1 MPRFALLDW
10 VVLLAYLAGMV
21 LVGVRFARR
30 QKSLAE
36 FFLASRSVPVW
47 AASLAIVATSVSAV
61 TFLGAPEDAYRG
73 NLTYLSLNIAALIA
87 VLVVAVVF
95 IPAFYRHHAATIYQL
110 IGDRLGPGA
119 QKATSAAFMGGRLL
133 ASGARLY
140 VAAIPLSLLWYG
152 DLEPGNLYVAILATT
167 IVATLYTVSGG
178 IHAVIWTEVP
188 QAILFFAAAV
198 AALVLLWLRIDAP
211 AADVLAALREAKAAD
226 GSSKLTLIDTRWDP
240 MLVFSLPSALL
251 GFTLFNMAVY
261 GADHD
266 LAQRMLT
273 CKSAMRGAW
282 SAILSNLIG
291 FVVALLF
298 LVIGLLLFVYY
309 QRPDIVHNAPAAAP
323 DDSRQIFLHF
333 ILTEIPP
340 GLRGLMIAGVVAAAM
355 SSLASSL
362 SAMSSTIV
370 CDFYKP
376 LRPNR
381 EERAYVRASRAAVL
395 IWSVLLA
402 GVACL
407 CVAWQQASDESLLQ
421 FAIGVMIFA
430 YAGLLAVFLTALL
443 TRRGSAWSA
452 GAALLVGALVV
463 AALKFPGAF
472 HLPERV
478 LGVPL
483 RLSSGYQMLVAT
495 VLAFLVC
502 VLGRRSPNRANAG
515 TGGAP

>member
-1 MPRFALLDW
+1 MERFAALDW
-10 VVLLAYLAGMV
+10 AVLLTYLAGM
-21 LVGVRFARR
+21 LFVGLYFARR

-87 VLVVAVVF
+87 VVVVAVLF
-95 IPAFYRHHAATIYQL
+95 IPAFYGNHAATIYQL

-119 QKATSAAFMGGRLL
+119 QRATSAAFMGGRLL

-152 DLEPGNLYVAILATT
+152 DLEPGHLYRAILVITL
-167 IVATLYTVSGG
+167 IATLYTVSGG

-198 AALVLLWLRIDAP
+198 AALVLLWMRIDLP
-211 AADVLAALREAKAAD
+211 ASEMLAALREAKASD
-226 GSSKLTLIDTRWDP
+226 GSSKLTMLDTRWDP
-240 MLVFSLPSALL
+240 MLAFSLPSALL

-273 CKSAMRGAW
+273 CKTAVRGAW
-282 SAILSNLIG
+282 SAILSNIIG

-298 LVIGLLLFVYY
+298 LAIGLLLFLYY
-309 QRPDIVHNAPAAAP
+309 QRPDLAQNAPAAPP

-333 ILTEIPP
+333 ILTEIPS

-362 SAMSSTIV
+362 SAMSSTLV

-381 EERAYVRASRAAVL
+381 PERDYVRASRAAVL
-395 IWSVLLA
+395 LWSVLLA
-402 GVACL
+402 AVACF
-407 CVAWQQASDESLLQ
+407 CVAWQQASNESLLQ

-443 TRRGSAWSA
+443 TRRGNAASAA
-452 GAALLVGALVV
+452 AALLVGALVV
-463 AALKFPGAF
+463 AALKFPNAF

-478 LGVPL
+478 LGLPL

-495 VLAFLVC
+495 ALAWLVC
-502 VLGRRSPNRANAG
+502 VSGRRPHSEPR
-515 TGGAP
+515 T

>member
-1 MPRFALLDW
+1 MPRFAALDW
-10 VVLLAYLAGMV
+10 FVLSAYLVGM
-21 LVGVRFARR
+21 LLIGLRFARR

-61 TFLGAPEDAYRG
+61 TFLGAPEDAYRN

-87 VLVVAVVF
+87 VIVVALLF
-95 IPAFYRHHAATIYQL
+95 IPAFYRHQASTIYQL

-119 QKATSAAFMGGRLL
+119 QKATSAAFMLGRLL

-140 VAAIPLSLLWYG
+140 VAAIPTSLL
-152 DLEPGNLYVAILATT
+152 LFGNLHPHNLYLSIGITTLIATF
-167 IVATLYTVSGG
+167 YTVSGG

-188 QAILFFAAAV
+188 QALLFFAAAI
-198 AALVLLWLRIDAP
+198 AAIVVLFLRIDLP
-211 AADVLAALREAKAAD
+211 PDQMLAALRDAKAAD
-226 GSSKLTLIDTRWDP
+226 GSSKLTVLDTRWDP
-240 MLVFSLPSALL
+240 ALTFSLPSALL

-273 CKSAMRGAW
+273 CKTAVRGAW
-282 SAILSNLIG
+282 SAILSNIIG
-291 FVVALLF
+291 CVVAMLF
-298 LVIGLLLFVYY
+298 LAIGLLLFLYY
-309 QRPDIVHNAPAAAP
+309 QRPDLVRNAPSSAP
-323 DDSRQIFLHF
+323 DDSREIFLHF

-362 SAMSSTIV
+362 SAMSSTLV
-370 CDFYKP
+370 CDFYRP
-376 LRPNR
+376 LRPSLP
-381 EERAYVRASRAAVL
+381 ERSYVRASRAAVL
-395 IWSVLLA
+395 LWSALLA

-443 TRRGSAWSA
+443 TPRGNARSA
-452 GAALLVGALVV
+452 GAALLVGAGVV
-463 AALKFPGAF
+463 AALKFPDTFGI
-472 HLPERV
+472 
-478 LGVPL
+478 PL

-495 VLAFLVC
+495 TIAWLVC
-502 VLGRRSPNRANAG
+502 ITGRRTHVRAAE
-515 TGGAP
+515 

>member
-1 MPRFALLDW
+1 MTRFSWLDW
-10 VVLLAYLAGMV
+10 GVLLAYLAGM
-21 LVGVRFARR
+21 LWVGLHFARR

-61 TFLGAPEDAYRG
+61 TFIGAPEDAYRG
-73 NLTYLSLNIAALIA
+73 NLTYLSLNLAAFIA
-87 VLVVAVVF
+87 VLVVAALF

-110 IGDRLGPGA
+110 IGERLGPGA

-140 VAAIPLSLLWYG
+140 VAAIPISLLYYG
-152 DLEPGNLYVAILATT
+152 DLEPAHLYRAVAVVT
-167 IVATLYTVSGG
+167 IVAAIYTFSGG

-211 AADVLAALREAKAAD
+211 AADVLAALREANAAD
-226 GSSKLTLIDTRWDP
+226 GSSKLTFLDTRWDP
-240 MLVFSLPSALL
+240 AIAYSLPSALL
-251 GFTLFNMAVY
+251 GYTLFNMAVY

-273 CKSAMRGAW
+273 CKSAVRGAW
-282 SAILSNLIG
+282 SAILSNIIG

-298 LVIGLLLFVYY
+298 LVIGLLLFLYY
-309 QRPDIVHNAPAAAP
+309 QRPDLVRNPPAAPP

-340 GLRGLMIAGVVAAAM
+340 GLRGLIIAGVVAAAM

-362 SAMSSTIV
+362 SAMSSTLV

-376 LRPNR
+376 MRPGR
-381 EERAYVRASRAAVL
+381 SDRSYVRASRAAVL
-395 IWSVLLA
+395 LWSALLA
-402 GVACL
+402 AVACA
-407 CVAWQQASDESLLQ
+407 CVAWQQSSDKSLLE

-443 TRRGSAWSA
+443 TRRGNAASACGA
-452 GAALLVGALVV
+452 LIVGAASVV
-463 AALKFPGAF
+463 VLRFPETF
-472 HLPERV
+472 HITV
-478 LGVPL
+478 
-483 RLSSGYQMLVAT
+483 RLSPGYEMLIAT
-495 VLAFLVC
+495 TLATMVC
-502 VLGRRSPNRANAG
+502 MLGKRQPIRSKP
-515 TGGAP
+515 

>member
-1 MPRFALLDW
+1 MRGFAILDW
-10 VVLLAYLAGMV
+10 VVLLAYLTGMV

-61 TFLGAPEDAYRG
+61 TFLGAPEDAYRN
-73 NLTYLSLNIAALIA
+73 NLTYLSLNLAALIA

-140 VAAIPLSLLWYG
+140 VAAIPTSLLLFG
-152 DLEPGNLYVAILATT
+152 NLEPTNLYVSILLTTLIAT
-167 IVATLYTVSGG
+167 AYTMCGG

-188 QAILFFAAAV
+188 QALLFFAAAV
-198 AALVLLWLRIDAP
+198 AALVLLWMRIDLP
-211 AADVLAALREAKAAD
+211 AAEVLSALRDANAAD

-240 MLVFSLPSALL
+240 MLAFSLPSALL

-273 CKSAMRGAW
+273 CKSAVRGAW
-282 SAILSNLIG
+282 SAILSNIIG

-298 LVIGLLLFVYY
+298 LAIGLLLFLYY
-309 QRPDIVHNAPAAAP
+309 QRPDLVHNAPAAPP

-362 SAMSSTIV
+362 SAMSSTLV

-381 EERAYVRASRAAVL
+381 PDAAYVRASRAAVL
-395 IWSVLLA
+395 LWSVLLGA
-402 GVACL
+402 VACF
-407 CVAWQQASDESLLQ
+407 CVAWQQSSDESLLQ

-443 TRRGSAWSA
+443 TKRGSAWSA
-452 GAALLVGALVV
+452 GAALIIGALVV
-463 AALKFPGAF
+463 AALKFPNTF
-472 HLPERV
+472 HLPESV

-495 VLAFLVC
+495 VIAFLVC
-502 VLGRRSPNRANAG
+502 ILGRRAPRASAPG
-515 TGGAP
+515 GGARA